1 MVGLLVETE
10 PASLDLLRLL
20 RPSTEQW
27 QFWSEVK
34 DFLEVCGLVSK
45 LEYERPTGTEPAK
58 ELFETSSKVIL
69 PRLSEECSVFFRDVP
84 FQVGHAVLADRVGWV
99 KDDEIE
105 AFVFV
110 WEIAEVLDFVR
121 LDQIAAVRLA
131 AEAGIQ
137 YLELC
142 FLVN

>member
-1 MVGLLVETE
+1 MVGLLVENE

-45 LEYERPTGTEPAK
+45 LEYERPIGTEPAK

-69 PRLSEECSVFFRDVP
+69 PRLSEECSAFFRDVP

-110 WEIAEVLDFVR
+110 WEIAEVFDFVR

-137 YLELC
+137 YLKLC